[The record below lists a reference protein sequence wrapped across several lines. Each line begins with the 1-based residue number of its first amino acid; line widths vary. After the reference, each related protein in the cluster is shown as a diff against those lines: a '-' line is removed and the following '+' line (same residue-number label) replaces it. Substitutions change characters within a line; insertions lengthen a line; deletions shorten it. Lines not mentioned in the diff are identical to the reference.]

1 MWQSPLVMNRLIYCQ
16 KKLASKMGVLSTL
29 RSFMSSELLQK
40 NFNTVVFWHLY
51 YCSTLWG
58 NMKNKTSTSY
68 MHFQS
73 EPLGC
78 LKQIIVFIYSRNDKA
93 TELDA
98 SCRWLWVQN
107 NHPCFSSLTWFISKI
122 IRHYKICKWNRQ
134 NINQIKPK

>member
-40 NFNTVVFWHLY
+40 NFNTIVFDICITALLSGETW
-51 YCSTLWG
+51 
-58 NMKNKTSTSY
+58 KTKPRQVICTS
-68 MHFQS
+68 S
-73 EPLGC
+73 EPLGWF
-78 LKQIIVFIYSRNDKA
+78 KQIIVFIYSRNDIA

-134 NINQIKPK
+134 KINQIKPK